1 MKTFR
6 KALLGVF
13 FLVPLLLPSR
23 TKAGPIGD
31 WIHQLFTEH
40 RQSDFHPITPANRPY
55 EPARNGY
62 SNQYRGFDPFADRNK
77 PGGDPLGDP
86 SGNAVPID
94 GGLVFLLVAGL
105 GLGIWKAYEFRRRS
119 GEVVVQ

>member
-6 KALLGVF
+6 KALLGVL

-31 WIHQLFTEH
+31 WIHSMFSDH
-40 RQSDFHPITPANRPY
+40 RQSDFHPITPVYHPY
-55 EPARNGY
+55 EPGRSGY
-62 SNQYRGFDPFADRNK
+62 SNQYRPYNPFANRTN
-77 PGGDPLGDP
+77 PGDPLGDP

-105 GLGIWKAYEFRRRS
+105 GLGIWKVYEYRRRT
-119 GEVVVQ
+119 GEILA